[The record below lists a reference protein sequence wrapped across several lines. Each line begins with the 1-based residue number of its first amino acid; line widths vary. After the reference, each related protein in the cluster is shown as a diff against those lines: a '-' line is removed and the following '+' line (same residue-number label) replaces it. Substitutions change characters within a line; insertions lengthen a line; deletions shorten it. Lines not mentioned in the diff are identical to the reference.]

1 MRCPAF
7 ALTRLL
13 GIFALASVVAA
24 CGGGDSSD
32 DPPPAGLARINCTVT
47 SDQGAVAGATVSFQT
62 TDASGVN
69 KKYETQTGSD
79 GTCKLDMPL
88 AEVSGVDL
96 PAGTVV
102 KAGYEPQ
109 TLICYGFSKTE
120 VSCKAEVKLI
130 VLAGNVSI
138 PLGSDTVW
146 HIGDSNFQGQP
157 NSQLQKKVPDG
168 AALEFPIADWDVQ
181 VKKEGITRATVVLD
195 HKGWQ
200 TSICPGN
207 TIALVGDV
215 GSVAIAGGN
224 SSDEGYWSGGLREP
238 EPFVFQVSQVGMLTA
253 KVVISAGTC
262 RGADLDD
269 FEINRMRVYF
279 CGAEGRDC
287 IPRQQ

>member
-1 MRCPAF
+1 MKRPVF
-7 ALTRLL
+7 ALTRFL
-13 GIFALASVVAA
+13 GVVALASMLSA
-24 CGGGDSSD
+24 CGSGDSSE
-32 DPPPAGLARINCTVT
+32 DPPPAGIARINCTVT
-47 SDQGAVAGATVSFQT
+47 SDQGAVSGATVSFQT
-62 TDASGVN
+62 TDASGSN
-69 KKYETQTGSD
+69 KKYETQTGAD
-79 GTCKLDMPL
+79 GTCTLDMPL
-88 AEVSGVDL
+88 AEVSGVNL

-102 KAGYEPQ
+102 KEGYEPQ
-109 TLICYGFSKTE
+109 TLICYGFSKTD
-120 VSCKAEVKLI
+120 VSCSAKVKLI

-168 AALEFPIADWDVQ
+168 TVLEFPIADWDVQ

-207 TIALVGDV
+207 TIALVGDS
-215 GSVAIAGGN
+215 GSVEIAGGN
-224 SSDEGYWSGGLREP
+224 SSDQGYWSGGHREP
-238 EPFVFQVSQVGMLTA
+238 DPFVFKVSQVGMSSA

>member
-1 MRCPAF
+1 MKCPAF

-13 GIFALASVVAA
+13 GVVALASVLAA
-24 CGGGDSSD
+24 CGSGDSSE
-32 DPPPAGLARINCTVT
+32 DPPPTGFARINCTVT
-47 SDQGAVAGATVSFQT
+47 SDQGAVAAATVSFQT

-69 KKYETQTGSD
+69 KKYETQTDSD

-109 TLICYGFSKTE
+109 TLICYGFSKSE
-120 VSCKAEVKLI
+120 VSCKAEVRLI

-157 NSQLQKKVPDG
+157 NSQLQKRAPDG
-168 AALEFPIADWDVQ
+168 AALEFPIADWDLQ
-181 VKKEGITRATVVLD
+181 VKKEGVTRATVVLD

-200 TSICPGN
+200 TSICPDN
-207 TIALVGDV
+207 SIALVGDA
-215 GSVAIAGGN
+215 GSVALAGAN
-224 SSDEGYWSGGLREP
+224 SSEEGYWSGGTREAK
-238 EPFVFQVSQVGMLTA
+238 PFVFQVAQVGLTSA
-253 KVVISAGTC
+253 KVVISAGSC
-262 RGADLDD
+262 RGTDLDD

-279 CGAEGRDC
+279 CGADGPDC
-287 IPRQQ
+287 IPRLQ